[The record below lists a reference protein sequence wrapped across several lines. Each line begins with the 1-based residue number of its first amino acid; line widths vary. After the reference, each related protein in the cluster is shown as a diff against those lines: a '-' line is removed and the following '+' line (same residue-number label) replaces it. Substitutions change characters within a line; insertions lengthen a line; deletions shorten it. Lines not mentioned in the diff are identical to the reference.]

1 MSLLD
6 KISKDLME
14 AQKKGEKIRLSTL
27 RMIKSDLKYKQIEK
41 NAPLTEEDELSVL
54 SSAVKKHKDSI
65 EQFKMAQRTDLVEQE
80 EAELKIILEYLPKPL
95 SQEELASF
103 IVEAIQ
109 ETGAV
114 SKTDLGK
121 VMKVLMPKVKG
132 RADGKLVNSLVTAKL
147 S

>member
-6 KISKDLME
+6 KISIDLTG
-14 AQKKGEKIRLSTL
+14 AQKKGDKIRVSTL
-27 RMIKSDLKYKQIEK
+27 RMMKSDLKYKQIEK
-41 NAPLTEEDELSVL
+41 NSPLNEEDEIGVL

-65 EQFKMAQRTDLVEQE
+65 EQFKLAQRTDLVEQE

-95 SQEELASF
+95 SQEELADF
-103 IVEAIQ
+103 IDEAIQ
-109 ETGAV
+109 EVGAV
-114 SKTDLGK
+114 GKTDLGK

>member
-27 RMIKSDLKYKQIEK
+27 RMIKSDLKYKQIAK
-41 NAPLTEEDELSVL
+41 NSPLTEEDELGVL

-65 EQFKMAQRTDLVEQE
+65 EQFKIAQRTDLVEQE
-80 EAELKIILEYLPKPL
+80 EAELDIISEYLPKQL
-95 SQEELASF
+95 SEEELAGL
-103 IVEAIQ
+103 IDQAIQ
-109 ETGAV
+109 ESGAA
-114 SKTDLGK
+114 SKTELGK
-121 VMKVLMPKVKG
+121 VMKILMPKVKG
-132 RADGKLVNSLVTAKL
+132 KADGKLVNSLVTAKL

>member
-6 KISKDLME
+6 KISKDLTG
-14 AQKKGEKIRLSTL
+14 AQKKGDKIRLSTL

-41 NAPLTEEDELSVL
+41 NSPLTEEDEIGVL
-54 SSAVKKHKDSI
+54 ASAVKKHKDSI
-65 EQFKMAQRTDLVEQE
+65 EQFKIAQRTDLVEQE
-80 EAELKIILEYLPKPL
+80 EAELDIISEYLPKQL
-95 SQEELASF
+95 SEEELASL
-103 IVEAIQ
+103 IDQAMQ
-109 ETGAV
+109 ESGAV

-132 RADGKLVNSLVTAKL
+132 RVDGKLVNSLVTAKL